1 MKVYLSLPISG
12 QPTKERMDYANQ
24 VKREIECTYR
34 CGWGYFKFED
44 ELNIITPFDVC
55 PEPDK
60 PYSYYMGKDIE
71 ALLECDAIYLCEG
84 WQNSKGCMA
93 EFEVARMYGKEI
105 IFEREW

>member
-1 MKVYLSLPISG
+1 MGGREMKVYLSLPISG

-24 VKREIECTYR
+24 VKQEIECTYR

-60 PYSYYMGKDIE
+60 PYSYYWARILKPCWGVMPS
-71 ALLECDAIYLCEG
+71 IYAKG
-84 WQNSKGCMA
+84 GRTQKVVWQSSRWQ
-93 EFEVARMYGKEI
+93 EFTVKK
-105 IFEREW
+105 